1 MGLVLKTLCVLTI
14 PVMLVAFVVD
24 ARTELT
30 IAAVIFTVTLLVIEL
45 GVLDI
50 AVDHAWAKDGEDD
63 SAERQR

>member
-1 MGLVLKTLCVLTI
+1 MRFVLKTLCVLTI

-30 IAAVIFTVTLLVIEL
+30 IAAVIFTVSLLVIEFGL
-45 GVLDI
+45 LDV
-50 AVDHAWAKDGEDD
+50 AADYAWSKDDEDD

>member
-14 PVMLVAFVVD
+14 PAMLVAFVVD
-24 ARTELT
+24 ARTELMV
-30 IAAVIFTVTLLVIEL
+30 AAVVFTVTLLVIEL

-50 AVDHAWAKDGEDD
+50 AADYAWSKDDEDE

>member
-30 IAAVIFTVTLLVIEL
+30 IAAVIFTVSLLVIEFGL
-45 GVLDI
+45 LDV
-50 AVDHAWAKDGEDD
+50 AADYAWSKDDEDD